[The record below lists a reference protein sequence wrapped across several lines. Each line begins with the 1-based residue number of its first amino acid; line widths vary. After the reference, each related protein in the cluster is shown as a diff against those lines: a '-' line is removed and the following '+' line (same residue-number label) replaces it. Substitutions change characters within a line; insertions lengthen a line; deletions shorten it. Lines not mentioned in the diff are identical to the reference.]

1 MILFAYIKKKIVLL
15 RQKSQNSMILE
26 VYIKG
31 IYAGEL
37 EQKSPRDYEFRYD
50 EAYRTDS
57 ALPALCLNMPKSQAV
72 YQSDRLFAV
81 FANMLAEGYNRR
93 LQSRTMRIDEND
105 DFALLA
111 ATAQYDTIGA
121 ITIKPKEEGQV
132 IITNTPNVLMEDRK
146 SRIKNNI
153 SQIIK
158 ARRKEL
164 GLTQNTLA
172 LLSQVGINTIVS
184 IERGSKSPSVDTL
197 TKVADVLGLDV
208 TLSLKPK
215 I

>member
-1 MILFAYIKKKIVLL
+1 MQIFVPKNVIQSKKNTQKLCKDNTKVTFVQIFQQLFSFFCIFRFFCNTFVAKITKKCEFICAYQEKAVSL
-15 RQKSQNSMILE
+15 QPKSQNSMILE

-37 EQKSPRDYEFRYD
+37 EQKSPREYEFRYD
-50 EAYRTDS
+50 EAYRKDS

-72 YQSDRLFAV
+72 YQSERLFAV

-121 ITIKPKEEGQV
+121 ITVKP
-132 IITNTPNVLMEDRK
+132 
-146 SRIKNNI
+146 
-153 SQIIK
+153 
-158 ARRKEL
+158 
-164 GLTQNTLA
+164 
-172 LLSQVGINTIVS
+172 
-184 IERGSKSPSVDTL
+184 IEV
-197 TKVADVLGLDV
+197 
-208 TLSLKPK
+208 
-215 I
+215 

>member
-1 MILFAYIKKKIVLL
+1 
-15 RQKSQNSMILE
+15 MILE

-37 EQKSPRDYEFRYD
+37 ERKSQRDYEFRYD

-57 ALPALCLNMPKSQAV
+57 ELPALCLNMPKSQAV
-72 YQSDRLFAV
+72 YRSDRLFAV

-121 ITIKPKEEGQV
+121 ITVKP
-132 IITNTPNVLMEDRK
+132 
-146 SRIKNNI
+146 
-153 SQIIK
+153 
-158 ARRKEL
+158 
-164 GLTQNTLA
+164 
-172 LLSQVGINTIVS
+172 
-184 IERGSKSPSVDTL
+184 IEV
-197 TKVADVLGLDV
+197 
-208 TLSLKPK
+208 
-215 I
+215 

>member
-1 MILFAYIKKKIVLL
+1 MQ
-15 RQKSQNSMILE
+15 RKSQNSVKTMSRLS

-37 EQKSPRDYEFRYD
+37 EKKGAQGYVFTDD

-57 ALPALCLNMPKSQAV
+57 GLPALCLNMPKSQAV
-72 YQSDRLFAV
+72 YESERLFPV

-111 ATAQYDTIGA
+111 ATATYDTIGA
-121 ITIKPKEEGQV
+121 ITVKP
-132 IITNTPNVLMEDRK
+132 IDATSDINTLSD
-146 SRIKNNI
+146 
-153 SQIIK
+153 SQIDKISTTK
-158 ARRKEL
+158 RLGQIIRARRKEL

-184 IERGSKSPSVDTL
+184 IERGSKSPSIDTL

-208 TLSLKPK
+208 KLVIKE
-215 I
+215 

>member
-1 MILFAYIKKKIVLL
+1 MKASRHIKHILGKTKITKKCEFICIYKKKAVPLQ
-15 RQKSQNSMILE
+15 QKSQNSVKTMSRLE

-37 EQKSPRDYEFRYD
+37 EKKGAQSYVFTYD

-57 ALPALCLNMPKSQAV
+57 GLPALCLNMPKSQAI
-72 YQSDRLFAV
+72 YESERLFPV

-121 ITIKPKEEGQV
+121 ITVKP
-132 IITNTPNVLMEDRK
+132 I
-146 SRIKNNI
+146 
-153 SQIIK
+153 
-158 ARRKEL
+158 EL
-164 GLTQNTLA
+164 
-172 LLSQVGINTIVS
+172 
-184 IERGSKSPSVDTL
+184 
-197 TKVADVLGLDV
+197 
-208 TLSLKPK
+208 
-215 I
+215 

>member
-1 MILFAYIKKKIVLL
+1 MQ
-15 RQKSQNSMILE
+15 RKSQNSVKTMSRLG

-37 EQKSPRDYEFRYD
+37 EKKGAQSYVFTYD

-57 ALPALCLNMPKSQAV
+57 GLPALCLNMPKSQAV
-72 YQSDRLFAV
+72 YESERLFPV

-121 ITIKPKEEGQV
+121 ITVKPIEITVKPIDADDVTDSLKDDKKERM
-132 IITNTPNVLMEDRK
+132 NTTK
-146 SRIKNNI
+146 AIG
-153 SQIIK
+153 QIIK

-184 IERGSKSPSVDTL
+184 IERGSKSPSIETL

-208 TLSLKPK
+208 KLEIKQ
-215 I
+215 

>member
-1 MILFAYIKKKIVLL
+1 MQ
-15 RQKSQNSMILE
+15 QKSQNSVKTMSRLS

-37 EQKSPRDYEFRYD
+37 EKKGAQGYVFTYD

-57 ALPALCLNMPKSQAV
+57 GLPALCLNMPKSQAV
-72 YQSDRLFAV
+72 YESERLFPV

-111 ATAQYDTIGA
+111 ATATYDTIGA
-121 ITIKPKEEGQV
+121 ITVRPIEGE
-132 IITNTPNVLMEDRK
+132 PCMEAFSDTQIEK
-146 SRIKNNI
+146 ISTTKRIG
-153 SQIIK
+153 QIIR

-184 IERGSKSPSVDTL
+184 IERGSKSPSIDTL

-208 TLSLKPK
+208 KLVIKE
-215 I
+215 

>member
-1 MILFAYIKKKIVLL
+1 MSRL
-15 RQKSQNSMILE
+15 S

-37 EQKSPRDYEFRYD
+37 EKKGAQGYVFTYD

-57 ALPALCLNMPKSQAV
+57 GLPALCLNMPKSQAV
-72 YQSDRLFAV
+72 YESERLFPV

-121 ITIKPKEEGQV
+121 ITVRPNEGE
-132 IITNTPNVLMEDRK
+132 PCMEAFSDTQIEK
-146 SRIKNNI
+146 ISTTKRIG
-153 SQIIK
+153 QIIK

-184 IERGSKSPSVDTL
+184 IERGSKSPSIDTL
-197 TKVADVLGLDV
+197 TKVANVLGFDV
-208 TLSLKPK
+208 KLVIKE
-215 I
+215 